1 MYRNLQLFKV
11 QSIRNYILQALHGT
25 SKMQYLY
32 VSLRSHSRRN
42 IKFIRAKDSG
52 LGNETVFADM
62 TMFQCKYEVT
72 KVVSIC
78 TKSSL
83 GQTIQNLRIY
93 EGETYQAQLLSNYLF
108 AIYDA

>member
-1 MYRNLQLFKV
+1 
-11 QSIRNYILQALHGT
+11 
-25 SKMQYLY
+25 MQYLY
-32 VSLRSHSRRN
+32 VSLRSHNRRN

-52 LGNETVFADM
+52 LGNKTVFADM